1 VNSKN
6 RLAGRF
12 LPSRV
17 YARWKWTVRCGLCA
31 VPLILFLAGSVV
43 VYLQPSRYQ
52 STAVFKYSGERPAAE
67 VVGLLKSR
75 TLFQRAFDQAEL
87 RQKLEIPLDSAFEEW
102 SRLMEAKVD
111 PVSGMIEVKVTHTL
125 KDVARDL
132 AEGLPKALDD
142 YEDGI
147 SQRELNDRRTLI
159 RRSLIEAEDEVEIK
173 GNFLSKLI
181 SVRGETP
188 ADPAARVDIDA
199 ARTDWENARNRVLEI
214 EMKERTLAESLRVR
228 RKWVEVISEPQI
240 SDFPVEAEGD
250 ETMAAVILRSL
261 GTGLGLALVVPYL
274 LELLFPRVRK
284 TRRPDRP
291 AKYEEPVLANATV
304 GN

>member
-1 VNSKN
+1 M
-6 RLAGRF
+6 
-12 LPSRV
+12 
-17 YARWKWTVRCGLCA
+17 RCGLCA